1 MTDRDD
7 IHPLTLVL
15 IIFSVTYL
23 AGRIIP
29 ALIWGI

>member
-7 IHPLTLVL
+7 IHPLTLAL
-15 IIFSVTYL
+15 IIFSAAYL